1 MLETKWSYIFLGNQ
15 TCHVD
20 GGLPRVRA
28 SGHSVLS
35 VVLLCVID
43 VCRCAH
49 VHAVHYVYVGTTR
62 THPSQ
67 SRVTCFLESE
77 KASMHGLWQFHGI
90 VWGIRIITCLL
101 GSTTFKASR

>member
-1 MLETKWSYIFLGNQ
+1 MLETRWSYIFLGNQ

-43 VCRCAH
+43 VCRSAH

-62 THPSQ
+62 TYPSQ
-67 SRVTCFLESE
+67 SRVTYFLGFGESE
-77 KASMHGLWQFHGI
+77 HAWFVAVPWYCVGN
-90 VWGIRIITCLL
+90 
-101 GSTTFKASR
+101 